1 VHASAGL
8 LWVDALPL
16 GRQAITDPVLLAIL
30 AAGAAVLATRR
41 VESLWVILGSAVLYL
56 AAASLRLVSGL

>member
-1 VHASAGL
+1 ASAGL